1 MSPAAAALVVARVG
15 TERYGFEVAAV
26 REIVT
31 VAGVVDVP
39 TVSPVVRGVMPH
51 RDHHVALVSLAALL
65 TGAAPSFETAR
76 TAVVVTTGEADL
88 AVEVDEVED
97 VVDGGAEQV
106 APAAPGD
113 APVRGVW
120 RCGGNLVTVLDAA
133 MLGERVTALRERER

>member
-1 MSPAAAALVVARVG
+1 MSADAPALVVARVG

-39 TVSPVVRGVMPH
+39 TVSPVVRGVMPL

-76 TAVVVTTGEADL
+76 TAVVVTTGEVDL

-106 APAAPGD
+106 APAAAD

-120 RCGGNLVTVLDAA
+120 RCGENLVTVLDTAL
-133 MLGERVTALRERER
+133 LGERVTALREREQ